1 MNKLRNKNGQWLVK
15 LVIAIGLCTLSAG
28 AGSAAVNVPE
38 GAVADTPVKEVT
50 IFKDGHVFVLHEGQV
65 PTNNQ
70 GNVVLDYLPRP
81 ILGTFWAYE
90 AESKAE
96 LAGVLASRRVVSV
109 DRTALTIRELVEA
122 NIGAKVR
129 VTEAQLDP
137 YQCTIVG
144 VPARSTEELTRT
156 SPPGTPEELPQRG
169 DIVLLKYE
177 GGVKAVP
184 IERIRDITFVEGPD
198 PTLARE
204 EFRNIMTLKL
214 NWDKDKPAASA
225 NVGMVYVQRGIR
237 WIPSYRIDTDG
248 KGNAVVKLQAT
259 LINELVDVEN
269 VKAHLVIGVPSF
281 AFEETPDPI
290 SLQDSLAR
298 LSRFF
303 RGDSQMRQMLSNTIM
318 TQISDA
324 GEAGR
329 SGELVD
335 LGTGVTGS
343 AKNEDLYVF
352 TVDGITLKK
361 GQRMVLPVAE
371 FKLKYSDVFTLDL
384 PFGPPPEVRRRF
396 DDDEQRELA
405 KRLSAPKAI
414 HKIRLV
420 NKAQCPLTTAPAL
433 LLRNGR
439 VIAQAMMTYTPI
451 GASVDLELTTAVD
464 ISVKKLDKETGRTPK
479 AVEWDEHTYE
489 RIELAGS
496 IKLTNHR
503 DKPVYLEVRRSIL
516 GNIDSASHDGLAEQL
531 GRHEG
536 GWMTAGGQPFWWRW
550 FNWPSWWYHFNGVGR
565 ITWKTDLQPKKTTE
579 LQYKY
584 HYFWRP

>member
-1 MNKLRNKNGQWLVK
+1 MRYRNRKWQIGLV
-15 LVIAIGLCTLSAG
+15 LVIGFCCWPVFRAN
-28 AGSAAVNVPE
+28 AAVNLPE
-38 GAVADTPVKEVT
+38 GAVADMPVKEIT

-96 LAGVLASRRVVSV
+96 LASVVSSRRVVSV
-109 DRTALTIRELVEA
+109 DRTALNIRELIEA

-129 VTEAQLDP
+129 VTEAELDP

-144 VPARSTEELTRT
+144 VPTRSTEELTRT

-169 DIVLLKYE
+169 DIVLLKFE
-177 GGVKAVP
+177 QGVKAVHMD
-184 IERIRDITFVEGPD
+184 RIKDITFVEGPD

-214 NWDKDKPAASA
+214 DWGTTKPPTNA

-269 VKAHLVIGVPSF
+269 VKAHLVIGVPRF
-281 AFEETPDPI
+281 TYEETPDPI

-303 RGDSQMRQMLSNTIM
+303 RTDSRMSMMTSNTVM
-318 TQISDA
+318 TQVSVA
-324 GEAGR
+324 GEPGR
-329 SGELVD
+329 GGELVD

-343 AKNEDLYVF
+343 AKNEDLYIF
-352 TVDGITLKK
+352 TLDSITLKK

-384 PFGPPPEVRRRF
+384 PFGPPPEVRQRF
-396 DDDEQRELA
+396 DDDEQQELA
-405 KRLSAPKAI
+405 RRLSAPKAM

-451 GASVDLELTTAVD
+451 GASVDLELTTAID
-464 ISVKKLDKETGRTPK
+464 ISVEKLDKETGRTPK

-489 RIELAGS
+489 RIELTGN

-503 DKPVYLEVRRSIL
+503 DEPVYLEVRRSIL
-516 GNIDSASHDGLAEQL
+516 GNVDSASHDGTIDQL

-536 GWMTAGGQPFWWRW
+536 GWMTSGGQPFWWRW
-550 FNWPSWWYHFNGVGR
+550 FNWPSWWYHFNGLGR
-565 ITWKTDLQPKKTTE
+565 ITWKLDLQPKRTTE
-579 LQYKY
+579 LQYGY